1 MTTPTLGP
9 SPDAIDAVIDTLEAC
24 LNQQPDARLD
34 MLAPTIR
41 FTPPAA
47 YSACL
52 ASWYW
57 LATHPDEACRLTA
70 SSAVAD
76 PQRPCTPLYYHKTA
90 EHFAQALGMPSA
102 RALTAWAKAHPDDW
116 GNPQG
121 HLLFQSM
128 SAYAVAPRQPPP
140 AERFDVICRHFRA
153 IAQRLRRNTRQPHRR
168 TAESHRHVQT
178 DWRPASASS
187 TPSV

>member
-1 MTTPTLGP
+1 MTTTTLGP

-24 LNQQPDARLD
+24 LDEQPDARLD

-41 FTPPAA
+41 FTPPAT

-128 SAYAVAPRQPPP
+128 SAYADGPRQPPT
-140 AERFDVICRHFRA
+140 AERFDIICRHFRA
-153 IAQRLRRNTRQPHRR
+153 VSRRLRQNARR
-168 TAESHRHVQT
+168 SNIPTPESCLHG
-178 DWRPASASS
+178 
-187 TPSV
+187 